1 MGQKVHP
8 KGFRLGFTQD
18 HLSNWYA
25 SPKDY
30 AQYVIQDNELRQKLT
45 LEGVSKIEI
54 RRVPGQIR
62 VWLYTSQQKQ
72 VLPVIEGI
80 RQMVCTRSHASLI
93 PHRLVY
99 RVCQRHRAHGTVRT

>member
-30 AQYVIQDNELRQKLT
+30 AQYVIQDNELHQKLFSSENKERGDT
-45 LEGVSKIEI
+45 SPC
-54 RRVPGQIR
+54 VPCN
-62 VWLYTSQQKQ
+62 S
-72 VLPVIEGI
+72 
-80 RQMVCTRSHASLI
+80 TRKGSLS
-93 PHRLVY
+93 
-99 RVCQRHRAHGTVRT
+99 GTGRSYM

>member
-8 KGFRLGFTQD
+8 KGFRLGFTQE

-30 AQYVIQDNELRQKLT
+30 AKYVIQDNELRQKLS

-54 RRVPGQIR
+54 RRVPGQILASGLKTHVSASR
-62 VWLYTSQQKQ
+62 
-72 VLPVIEGI
+72 LP
-80 RQMVCTRSHASLI
+80 
-93 PHRLVY
+93 P
-99 RVCQRHRAHGTVRT
+99 

>member
-45 LEGVSKIEI
+45 LE
-54 RRVPGQIR
+54 
-62 VWLYTSQQKQ
+62 
-72 VLPVIEGI
+72 
-80 RQMVCTRSHASLI
+80 A
-93 PHRLVY
+93 
-99 RVCQRHRAHGTVRT
+99 

>member
-72 VLPVIEGI
+72 VFSKYSGPAELPSLDANRKTGEH
-80 RQMVCTRSHASLI
+80 TRMLLGRWSLDC
-93 PHRLVY
+93 LS
-99 RVCQRHRAHGTVRT
+99 QHG

>member
-30 AQYVIQDNELRQKLT
+30 AKYVIQDNELRQKL
-45 LEGVSKIEI
+45 
-54 RRVPGQIR
+54 
-62 VWLYTSQQKQ
+62 
-72 VLPVIEGI
+72 
-80 RQMVCTRSHASLI
+80 SL
-93 PHRLVY
+93 LKFL
-99 RVCQRHRAHGTVRT
+99 